1 MKRQTFRTALIA
13 MCATLAFAPAR
24 AASEAEGGNDVATVA
39 APKATGPNRAR
50 IQEGVTRLIEDA
62 GLIEDFN
69 PKGPLPHLRRPH
81 PALAGWDVSMVGD
94 VLDRM
99 LESFTGN
106 AYRDTYIR
114 WHLMWVVRKC
124 SQQQIRDV
132 GPTLK
137 SLIDR
142 MPPPVSGA
150 GRPEYSYE
158 PPGTGEELFWRHY
171 GLSHAGDITIGIP
184 PFDRTIGPPES
195 FKYMSEAQIAA
206 AKAKMEE
213 AKTLEG
219 TFKRTFDPEARAF
232 NQRIASVNSLIREYR
247 GELIYALIW
256 TGDPKMARQVMKA
269 IDHHAR
275 SGSGIAIDLINYFYR
290 AAFSGALEFYD
301 PPLRGQMSKQLK
313 ATAKAAERW
322 SSYGGWERNLA
333 DYAFHLVQMLADET
347 LYATDQAAPQ
357 ASRRPWPDG

>member
-1 MKRQTFRTALIA
+1 MKRQTIRTALIA
-13 MCATLAFAPAR
+13 MCSALAIAPAR
-24 AASEAEGGNDVATVA
+24 AASAAEDGDEAAAVA
-39 APKATGPNRAR
+39 APSATDPKRAQ
-50 IQEGVTRLIEDA
+50 IHEGVARLIEDA
-62 GLIEDFN
+62 GRIEDFN

-81 PALAGWDVSMVGD
+81 PALAGWDASMTDD

-99 LESFTGN
+99 LKPFTGN
-106 AYRDTYIR
+106 AYLDTYIR

-132 GPTLK
+132 GPKLK

-142 MPPPVSGA
+142 MPSPISGA
-150 GRPEYSYE
+150 GRAQYRYE

-171 GLSHAGDITIGIP
+171 RLSHAGDITIGIP

-206 AKAKMEE
+206 AKAKIEE

-219 TFKRTFDPEARAF
+219 KFERIFDPEARAF
-232 NQRIASVNSLIREYR
+232 NLRIAAVNSLIREYR

-256 TGDPKMARQVMKA
+256 TGDPKMASQVMKA
-269 IDHHAR
+269 IDRHVR
-275 SGSGIAIDLINYFYR
+275 NGSGIAIDLINYLYR
-290 AAFSGALEFYD
+290 AVFSGVLEFYD
-301 PPLRGQMSKQLK
+301 PQLRGQMSKQLK
-313 ATAKAAERW
+313 ATAKAAEGW
-322 SSYGGWERNLA
+322 STYGGWERNIA

-347 LYATDQAAPQ
+347 LYATDQTAPK